1 MKVEEEDETVCVE
14 EVALEVELVI
24 WAENVVSASVLVVTA
39 MKEDVVEVASA
50 SVVLLMRDEEVE
62 VV

>member
-39 MKEDVVEVASA
+39 MEDVVEVASA